1 MNNIEK
7 LRLEGKQTFIRVDF
21 NVPLKNGKVQDDT
34 RIREALPTIEYARKQ
49 GAKVILASHLG
60 RPKGKRIPEMSLK
73 PVADYIQETFFPI
86 QFLSDCVGDQ
96 VRNAVGN
103 MEKGQVIL
111 LENLRF
117 HAGEEKNLPEFVE
130 ELRNITQVYVNDAF
144 GTCHRKHASVFGLPQ
159 VADTAVMGY
168 LLTKE
173 VNYFRKL
180 SHNPEKPFGVVI
192 GGAKVS
198 SKIGAI
204 KSLMKVVDKMII
216 GGAMAYTFLAYL
228 GKKTGASFVE
238 TDHIDT
244 VKDIYE
250 EAREQ
255 GVHILLPVDHVCS
268 ETLGGAPVSI
278 HEQEIPD
285 RLMGLDIGPKT
296 IDSYINALGSCRTV
310 FWNGPM
316 GVFEHSDYAN
326 GTFSIA
332 RFLATSDAIV
342 IVGGGDSVSAVN
354 KSGVAAGINHIST
367 GGGASLEFIEFGT
380 LPGVEILE
388 N

>member
-1 MNNIEK
+1 MNTIEK
-7 LRLEGKQTFIRVDF
+7 LYLDGKQTFIRVDF

-34 RIREALPTIEYARKQ
+34 RIRAALPSIEYARKQ

-73 PVADYIQETFFPI
+73 PVADHIRETFFPI
-86 QFLSDCVGDQ
+86 QFLSDCVGKQ
-96 VRNAVGN
+96 VAAAVES
-103 MEKGQVIL
+103 MEKGQVVL

-130 ELRNITQVYVNDAF
+130 ELAKITQVYVNDAF

-159 VADTAVMGY
+159 AVENKAMGY
-168 LLTKE
+168 LLAKE
-173 VNYFRKL
+173 ASYFQRV
-180 SHNPEKPFGVVI
+180 SQNPEKPFGLLI

-198 SKIGAI
+198 SKIGVI
-204 KSLMKVVDKMII
+204 KNLLKVVDKMMI

-238 TDHIDT
+238 TDHIDI
-244 VKDIYE
+244 VREIYE
-250 EAREQ
+250 EAGKQ
-255 GVHILLPVDHVCS
+255 GVEILLPVDHVCS
-268 ETLGGAPVSI
+268 ETFGGTPVAVK
-278 HEQEIPD
+278 HQEIPD
-285 RLMGLDIGPKT
+285 TLMGLDIGPKT
-296 IDSYINALGSCRTV
+296 VETYTNALESCRTI

-326 GTFSIA
+326 GTFA
-332 RFLATSDAIV
+332 LAQFLGASHAIV
-342 IVGGGDSVSAVN
+342 IVGGGDSVSALN
-354 KSGVAAGINHIST
+354 KSGAAGKIDHVST

-380 LPGVEILE
+380 LPGVDILQ